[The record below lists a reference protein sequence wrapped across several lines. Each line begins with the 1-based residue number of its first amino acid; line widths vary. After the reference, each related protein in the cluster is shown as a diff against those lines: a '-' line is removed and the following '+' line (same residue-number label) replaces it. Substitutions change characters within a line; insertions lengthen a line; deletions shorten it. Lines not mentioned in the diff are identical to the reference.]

1 MDRAYDVIIIGGGP
15 AGLSAGLYAARASLS
30 TLLIEKGILG
40 GQIAN
45 VEHVENYPG
54 FPEGISGFQLGQAM
68 HQQATK
74 YGLETVAAEVTAIEL
89 AEKGKVVKTTEGEYL
104 AKVLIM
110 ATGAEPNR
118 LGVPGEE
125 RLLGHGVSYCATC
138 DGPLFRDKVVA
149 VIGGGDSAVEE
160 GLILTRFASKV
171 ILIHRRDQLR
181 ASKLHQQ
188 RAFANQK
195 MEFLWDT
202 VAEEII
208 GDDKVKG
215 LSLRNV
221 KTGEK
226 STLEVSGVFIYVGL
240 HPNTEFLRGLLRL
253 DAQGHIVINEEM
265 QTEIAGIFA
274 AGDIRQNSPRQVIT
288 AAGDGATASLSA
300 EKFLSEQR

>member
-89 AEKGKVVKTTEGEYL
+89 GKKGKVVKTTEGEYL

-138 DGPLFRDKVVA
+138 DGPLFKDKIVA

-160 GLILTRFASKV
+160 GLTLTRFASRV

-181 ASKLHQQ
+181 ASKLFQQ

-202 VAEEII
+202 VVEEII

-226 STLEVSGVFIYVGL
+226 STLDASGVFIYVGL